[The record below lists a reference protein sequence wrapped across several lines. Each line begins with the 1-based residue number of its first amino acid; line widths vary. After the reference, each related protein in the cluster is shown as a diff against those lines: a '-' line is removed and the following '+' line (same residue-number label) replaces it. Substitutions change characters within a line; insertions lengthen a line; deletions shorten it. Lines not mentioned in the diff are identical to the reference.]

1 MARKGHGRP
10 ANLVQIAGSGTT
22 YPDDGSSPV
31 GSNEW
36 NANRDTTGVIGFTK
50 KTEAISSYAIDVTD
64 SYVEVT
70 NAGDIRT
77 MDQVATALSTD
88 YYPSDTSTK
97 SFSEGDL
104 LYVVKASGVGTVN
117 LINQYGSS
125 GGAGK
130 ITTLS
135 GSTQTLDEK
144 VPRIFMCRTIS
155 GVQEW
160 IEYGGGSASD
170 LDTTNFSAAALVTA
184 SDTIASNDNDTTIP
198 TSAAVKDLIEAQI
211 ATEDTI
217 TELNDTTISGIASGE
232 LLKWNGSVW
241 INQTLTEA
249 GIVDGNLGTPSALVG
264 TNISGTAANLTAG
277 IASTAVT
284 VSNDAIT
291 GAKLAD
297 DAVDSEH
304 YTDGSI
310 DLAHLAADSVDG
322 TKIADDAINSE
333 HYAAGSIDTAHIAN
347 LQITT
352 GLIAA
357 DAITAAKIGD
367 NIINSEHYAAGS
379 IDNEHLADDAVG
391 VDELSATGTASNS
404 TFLRGDNAWTAVSSY
419 ATPTIGSTAVPSG
432 STQATIAGLTLTSP
446 VINTQIT
453 GSALLDSDSMSGTS
467 ATTVSSSESIKA
479 YVDSSVAANITL
491 KGTYDADQDNPSLDD
506 GSPIAGI
513 VAGDHYIVSVAG
525 TFFSEVLQVGDSLI
539 AKQDSPTTFAHWI
552 TVNSNIVTPIVRA
565 NIAGDAIDGT
575 LIEDDAVA
583 AEHLASD
590 AVVNLSVASGAAIA
604 TSKLSGALTSVA
616 SHGLA
621 ASATTDTTSAS
632 NIGTGTLAAA
642 RVATLNQDT
651 TGTAAI
657 ATTVTCADNAA
668 NETVYPTFV
677 DGATGAQDLETDTG
691 LNYNPSTGTLTSPI
705 FVGALTG
712 NAATASTVT
721 NDAITLAKMASGT
734 DGNIISYDT
743 NGDPVAV
750 ATGNVGQVLTSAGA
764 DAVPT
769 FQTLSGSWVGTAT
782 SDLSMG
788 GTADAA
794 IGDIIDINRLS
805 LNIKAHGFDTDGTNN
820 ADISGESEIYVRQ
833 LLLADGVT
841 VDPNNDGLFARI
853 KKNGSN
859 VILQIA

>member
-10 ANLVQIAGSGTT
+10 ASLVQIAGSGTT

-36 NANRDTTGVIGFTK
+36 NANRDTTGVLGFTK
-50 KTEAISSYAIDVTD
+50 KTEAIASNAINVTD
-64 SYVEVT
+64 SFIEVT
-70 NAGDIRT
+70 NAGEIRT
-77 MDQVATALSTD
+77 LDQVATALSTD

-97 SFSEGDL
+97 SFGEGDL
-104 LYVVKASGVGTVN
+104 LYLVKATAGHTIT
-117 LINQYGSS
+117 LKHQYGSS

-130 ITTLS
+130 ITTLT
-135 GSTQTLDEK
+135 GGDLLLD
-144 VPRIFMCRTIS
+144 VNIPRIFMCRTIS

-160 IEYGGGSASD
+160 IEYGGGTASD

-217 TELNDTTISGIASGE
+217 AELNDTTISGIASGE
-232 LLKWNGSVW
+232 LLKWSGSAWV
-241 INQTLTEA
+241 NQTLTEA

-432 STQATIAGLTLTSP
+432 TTQDTIAGLTLTSP
-446 VINTQIT
+446 VFNTGVS
-453 GSALLDSDSMSGTS
+453 GSAVIDSDTMSGAS

-479 YVDSSVAANITL
+479 YVDSSVAANVTL
-491 KGTYDADQDNPSLDD
+491 KGTYNASTDDPSLDD

-525 TFFSEVLQVGDSLI
+525 TFFSEVLQVGDSVI

-552 TVNSNIVTPIVRA
+552 TVNSNIVTPIVGA
-565 NIAGDAIDGT
+565 NIADDAIDSDHYAAGSIDT
-575 LIEDDAVA
+575 AHIANLQVTTALIAADAINGDKIADDAIGAEHIAANAVVQASLADDAVGA
-583 AEHLASD
+583 AELASD
-590 AVVNLSVASGAAIA
+590 AVVTASIVDLNVTTAKIAADAI
-604 TSKLSGALTSVA
+604 
-616 SHGLA
+616 
-621 ASATTDTTSAS
+621 TSAKIADDQIDS
-632 NIGTGTLAAA
+632 DHYATGSIDSAH
-642 RVATLNQDT
+642 
-651 TGTAAI
+651 I
-657 ATTVTCADNAA
+657 ANDQIDSQHYADGSIDNAHIA
-668 NETVYPTFV
+668 DDQIDSEHYAA
-677 DGATGAQDLETDTG
+677 GSIDTAH
-691 LNYNPSTGTLTSPI
+691 I
-705 FVGALTG
+705 A
-712 NAATASTVT
+712 
-721 NDAITLAKMASGT
+721 DDQITLAKMASGT
-734 DGNIISYDT
+734 
-743 NGDPVAV
+743 A
-750 ATGNVGQVLTSAGA
+750 GNVITYDASGNPAAVVTGTAGQILTSAGSGQP
-764 DAVPT
+764 PT
-769 FQTLSGSWVGTAT
+769 FATASGSFVATAT
-782 SDLSMG
+782 ADLTFG
-788 GTADAA
+788 GDY
-794 IGDIIDINRLS
+794 DIIDLQRLS
-805 LNIKAHGFDTDGTNN
+805 LETQDDSWDTDSDN
-820 ADISGESEIYVRQ
+820 AAIANETQ
-833 LLLADGVT
+833 LYARAIDS
-841 VDPNNDGLFARI
+841 NNDGIFARI
-853 KKNGSN
+853 KKNGSS
-859 VILQIA
+859 VYLQIA